1 MNKKKESNY
10 GHFYTKFIKLLNL
23 LVKRNKNQQTM
34 IDKINSLIN
43 IFDVGDLKFFFLV
56 VKKNI
61 KNLMTLSLIFSL
73 LVFLISSNQEKKF
86 LSKATIV
93 IEPDDNKIVNIEEV
107 YSIEALSN
115 RINNQIAILKSDEVL
130 EYIVKDKKSS
140 MKFKNL
146 YSENKQNL
154 FRRIFSKKINIDED
168 FLKSILTANF
178 SVRNIPRSDVLELS
192 FISTNPKISQLALM
206 SIIDSYQRYE
216 IDSKI
221 QITNYANKKI
231 TERLKE
237 LVAQMDIAQKKLSNY
252 KKDNNLVDTG
262 NVKELKIKEIQSISS
277 RIVDAKKNYQEQQ
290 NDLLSIKVADGD
302 MDALLA
308 IKDLRSREEIS
319 NIKASLNANESN
331 IQSLSLIYTDKH
343 PKIIQAND
351 LNDNLKE
358 QLKDI
363 LDENI
368 QQKAFELSNLD
379 NFIKL
384 SDEELQKAT
393 DELRIIE
400 EKEAGMLKF
409 SREVE
414 SSRKLYESFLQR
426 VKETNEAQNL
436 QVSRLK
442 VIETP
447 ILPSSHFS
455 PQPTKNFL
463 LAFLI
468 SFFGIYGLLYFRE
481 MNSSVIKSPEAIESL
496 NIPQVGILPRVE
508 NLKRGYH
515 ILQMFVED
523 GGSSFAEAIRS
534 SRATIESK
542 FTKNKS
548 YMVTSSNPS
557 EGKTTFAFNLALSL
571 EKANKVLFIEADI
584 RRPSVLNGFYQFD
597 REILGLGEIIT
608 GSAQLNEAI
617 FKVPGTELDI
627 ITSGEKRFDMSD
639 IVNKEQ
645 IKKFLDV
652 LKMEY
657 DFVIVDSP
665 PVQPVSDTL
674 ILTQASDYNLF
685 VIRSDETRTA
695 SFMSSIKK
703 IQNVGA
709 KINGIVINDLDTSKD
724 SYYSYYYSYSPDY
737 YTKS

>member
-1 MNKKKESNY
+1 
-10 GHFYTKFIKLLNL
+10 
-23 LVKRNKNQQTM
+23 M
-34 IDKINSLIN
+34 IERINSLLN
-43 IFDVGDLKFFFLV
+43 IFDVGDLKFFILV
-56 VKKNI
+56 AKKNL
-61 KNLMTLSLIFSL
+61 KNLIILSTIVSL
-73 LVFLISSNQEKKF
+73 LVLIISLNQEKQYM
-86 LSKATIV
+86 SRATIV
-93 IEPDDNKIVNIEEV
+93 IEPDENKIVNIEEV
-107 YSIEALSN
+107 YSLESKSN
-115 RINNQIAILKSDEVL
+115 RINNQMAILKSDEVQ
-130 EYIVKDKKSS
+130 EYIIKDKENS
-140 MKFKNL
+140 MQFKRL
-146 YSENKQNL
+146 YSETKKNFFQ
-154 FRRIFSKKINIDED
+154 RILSKKKDIDD
-168 FLKSILTANF
+168 NFLKSILTNNLT
-178 SVRNIPRSDVLELS
+178 VRNIPRSDVIELS
-192 FISTNPKISQLALM
+192 FQSNNPKISQLALI

-221 QITNYANKKI
+221 KITNYANQKI
-231 TERLKE
+231 SERLNE
-237 LVAQMDIAQKKLSNY
+237 LVAQIDIAQKKLSNY
-252 KKDNNLVDTG
+252 KKENNLVDTG
-262 NVKELKIKEIQSISS
+262 NVKELKINEIQSISS
-277 RIVDAKKNYQEQQ
+277 RIVEAKKNFQEQQ

-302 MDALLA
+302 VDALLA

-319 NIKASLNANESN
+319 NIKASLTANESN

-343 PKIIQAND
+343 PKIIQANE
-351 LNDNLKE
+351 LNDNLE
-358 QLKDI
+358 IQLRDI

-384 SDEELQKAT
+384 SEEELQKAT

-409 SREVE
+409 SREVD

-447 ILPSSHFS
+447 NLPSSPFS
-455 PQPTKNFL
+455 PQPKKNSIIT
-463 LAFLI
+463 FLI
-468 SFFGIYGLLYFRE
+468 AFMSVFGLLYYRE
-481 MNSSVIKSPEAIESL
+481 MNSSVIKSPEAIDSL
-496 NIPQVGILPRVE
+496 NIPQIGILPRVE
-508 NLKRGYH
+508 KLKRGFH

-523 GGSSFAEAIRS
+523 GASSFSESIRS
-534 SRATIESK
+534 SRAIIESK
-542 FTKNKS
+542 FDKNKS

-557 EGKTTFAFNLALSL
+557 EGKTTYAFNLALSL
-571 EKANKVLFIEADI
+571 EKTNKVLFIEADI

-597 REILGLGEIIT
+597 KEILGLGEIIS
-608 GSAQLNEAI
+608 GSANLKQAI

-657 DFVIVDSP
+657 DYVIVDSP

-685 VIRSDETRTA
+685 VIRSEETRTV

-709 KINGIVINDLDTSKD
+709 KINGIIINDLDTSKD
-724 SYYSYYYSYSPDY
+724 SYYSYYYSYSPQY
-737 YTKS
+737 YYHKN

>member
-1 MNKKKESNY
+1 
-10 GHFYTKFIKLLNL
+10 
-23 LVKRNKNQQTM
+23 M
-34 IDKINSLIN
+34 IDRINSLIN

-56 VKKNI
+56 AKKNF
-61 KNLMTLSLIFSL
+61 KNLLTLSLIFSL

-86 LSKATIV
+86 RSKATIV

-107 YSIEALSN
+107 YSIEAQSN
-115 RINNQIAILKSDEVL
+115 RINNQMAILKSDEVQ
-130 EYIVKDKKSS
+130 EYIVKDKKNS

-146 YSENKQNL
+146 YSENKQN
-154 FRRIFSKKINIDED
+154 FFQRILTKKKNIDEE
-168 FLKSILTANF
+168 FLKIILTENF

-221 QITNYANKKI
+221 KITNYANQKI

-252 KKDNNLVDTG
+252 KRENNLVDTG

-302 MDALLA
+302 VDALLA
-308 IKDLRSREEIS
+308 IKDLRSRDEIS
-319 NIKASLNANESN
+319 NIKASLTANESN

-343 PKIIQAND
+343 PKIIQANE
-351 LNDNLKE
+351 LNDNLKV

-379 NFIKL
+379 NFIRL
-384 SDEELQKAT
+384 SEEELQKAT
-393 DELRIIE
+393 DELRIVE

-436 QVSRLK
+436 QVSKLK
-442 VIETP
+442 VIESP
-447 ILPSSHFS
+447 NLPSSPFS
-455 PQPTKNFL
+455 PQPTKNFI

-468 SFFGIYGLLYFRE
+468 SFFSVYGLLYFRE
-481 MNSSVIKSPEAIESL
+481 MNSSVIKSPEAIDSL
-496 NIPQVGILPRVE
+496 NIPQIGILPRVE
-508 NLKRGYH
+508 KLKRGYH

-523 GGSSFAEAIRS
+523 GASSFAEAIRS

-542 FTKNKS
+542 FSKNRS
-548 YMVTSSNPS
+548 YIVTSSNPS
-557 EGKTTFAFNLALSL
+557 EGKTTYAFNLALSL

-608 GSAQLNEAI
+608 GAAQLKEAI

-652 LKMEY
+652 LKLQY
-657 DFVIVDSP
+657 DYVIVDSP

-674 ILTQASDYNLF
+674 ILTQASDFNLF

-709 KINGIVINDLDTSKD
+709 KINGIIINDLDTSRD
-724 SYYSYYYSYSPDY
+724 SYYSYYYSYSPEY

>member
-1 MNKKKESNY
+1 
-10 GHFYTKFIKLLNL
+10 
-23 LVKRNKNQQTM
+23 M
-34 IDKINSLIN
+34 IDRINSLIN

-56 VKKNI
+56 VKKNL
-61 KNLMTLSLIFSL
+61 KNLLTLSLIFSL

-107 YSIEALSN
+107 YSIEAQSN
-115 RINNQIAILKSDEVL
+115 RINNQMAILKSDEVQ
-130 EYIVKDKKSS
+130 EYIVKDKKNS

-146 YSENKQNL
+146 YSENKQN
-154 FRRIFSKKINIDED
+154 FFQRIFTKKKNIDEE
-168 FLKSILTANF
+168 FLKIILTENF

-192 FISTNPKISQLALM
+192 FISTNPKISQLALI

-221 QITNYANKKI
+221 KITNYANQKI

-237 LVAQMDIAQKKLSNY
+237 LVAQMDLAQKKLSNY
-252 KKDNNLVDTG
+252 KRENNLVDTG

-302 MDALLA
+302 VDALLA
-308 IKDLRSREEIS
+308 IEDLRSRDEIS
-319 NIKASLNANESN
+319 NIKSSLNANESN

-351 LNDNLKE
+351 LNENLKV

-384 SDEELQKAT
+384 SEEELQKAT

-409 SREVE
+409 SREVD

-436 QVSRLK
+436 QVSKLK

-447 ILPSSHFS
+447 NLPSSAFS
-455 PQPTKNFL
+455 PQPTKNFI

-468 SFFGIYGLLYFRE
+468 SFFAVYGMLYFRE
-481 MNSSVIKSPEAIESL
+481 MNSSVIKSPEAIDSL
-496 NIPQVGILPRVE
+496 NIPQIGILPRVE
-508 NLKRGYH
+508 KLKRGYH
-515 ILQMFVED
+515 ILQMFAED
-523 GGSSFAEAIRS
+523 GASSFSEAIRS

-542 FTKNKS
+542 FQKNKS
-548 YMVTSSNPS
+548 FMVTSSNPS

-571 EKANKVLFIEADI
+571 EKSNKVLFIEADI

-608 GSAQLNEAI
+608 STAKLNEAI
-617 FKVPGTELDI
+617 FKVPGTNLDI

-652 LKMEY
+652 LKINY
-657 DFVIVDSP
+657 DYVIVDSP

-685 VIRSDETRTA
+685 VIRSEETRTA

-724 SYYSYYYSYSPDY
+724 SYYSYYYSYSPEY
-737 YTKS
+737 YTKN

>member
-1 MNKKKESNY
+1 
-10 GHFYTKFIKLLNL
+10 
-23 LVKRNKNQQTM
+23 M
-34 IDKINSLIN
+34 IDRINSLLN
-43 IFDVGDLKFFFLV
+43 IFDVGDLKFFLLV
-56 VKKNI
+56 AKKNL
-61 KNLMTLSLIFSL
+61 KNLFILSLIVSL
-73 LVFLISSNQEKKF
+73 LVLVISLNQEKLF

-93 IEPDDNKIVNIEEV
+93 IEPDENKIVNIEEV
-107 YSIEALSN
+107 YSIEAKSN
-115 RINNQIAILKSDEVL
+115 RINNQMAILKSDEVQ
-130 EYIVKDKKSS
+130 EYIVKDKKNA
-140 MKFKNL
+140 MKFQNL
-146 YSENKQNL
+146 YSEMNQG
-154 FRRIFSKKINIDED
+154 FFQRIFSKKKEINNN
-168 FLKSILTANF
+168 FLKSILTNNF
-178 SVRNIPRSDVLELS
+178 TVKNLPRSDVLELS
-192 FISTNPKISQLALM
+192 FISTNPKISQLALV

-221 QITNYANKKI
+221 KITNYANQKI
-231 TERLKE
+231 SERLKE
-237 LVAQMDIAQKKLSNY
+237 LVAQMDIAQKKLSEY
-252 KKDNNLVDTG
+252 KRENNLVDTG

-302 MDALLA
+302 IDALLA

-319 NIKASLNANESN
+319 NIKSSLNANESN

-343 PKIIQAND
+343 PKIVQAND
-351 LNDNLKE
+351 LNENLKV

-384 SDEELQKAT
+384 SEDELQKAT
-393 DELRIIE
+393 DELRIVE

-447 ILPSSHFS
+447 SLPSAPFS
-455 PQPTKNFL
+455 PQPKKNFL
-463 LAFLI
+463 VSFLI
-468 SFFGIYGLLYFRE
+468 SFLAVYSLLYYRE
-481 MNSSVIKSPEAIESL
+481 MNSSVIKSPEAIDSL
-496 NIPQVGILPRVE
+496 NIPQIGILPRVE
-508 NLKRGYH
+508 KLKRGYH

-523 GGSSFAEAIRS
+523 GASSFSEAIRS
-534 SRATIESK
+534 SRAIIESK
-542 FTKNKS
+542 FEKNKS

-557 EGKTTFAFNLALSL
+557 EGKTTYAFNLALSL
-571 EKANKVLFIEADI
+571 EKSSKVLFIEADI

-597 REILGLGEIIT
+597 KEILGLGEIISGT
-608 GSAQLNEAI
+608 AQLKDAI

-652 LKMEY
+652 LKIEY
-657 DFVIVDSP
+657 DYVIVDSP

-685 VIRSDETRTA
+685 VIRSEETRTI

-724 SYYSYYYSYSPDY
+724 SYYSYYYSYSPEY
-737 YTKS
+737 YTK

>member
-1 MNKKKESNY
+1 
-10 GHFYTKFIKLLNL
+10 
-23 LVKRNKNQQTM
+23 M
-34 IDKINSLIN
+34 IERINSLLN
-43 IFDVGDLKFFFLV
+43 VFDVGDLKFFILV
-56 VKKNI
+56 AKKNI
-61 KNLMTLSLIFSL
+61 KNLFILSLIISL
-73 LVFLISSNQEKKF
+73 LILFISLNQEKKF

-107 YSIEALSN
+107 YSIESQSN
-115 RINNQIAILKSDEVL
+115 RINNQMAILKSDEVQ
-130 EYIVKDKKSS
+130 EYIIKDKKNS

-146 YSENKQNL
+146 YSENKLGFFQ
-154 FRRIFSKKINIDED
+154 RILSKKKEIDD
-168 FLKSILTANF
+168 IFLKSILTNNF
-178 SVRNIPRSDVLELS
+178 SVVNIPRSDVLELS
-192 FISTNPKISQLALM
+192 FVSTNPKISQLALI

-221 QITNYANKKI
+221 KITNYANQKI
-231 TERLKE
+231 TDRLKE
-237 LVAQMDIAQKKLSNY
+237 LVAQMDIAQKKLSKY
-252 KKDNNLVDTG
+252 KRENNLVDTG
-262 NVKELKIKEIQSISS
+262 NVKELKIKEIQSIST
-277 RIVDAKKNYQEQQ
+277 RIIEAKKNYQEQQ

-302 MDALLA
+302 VDALLA

-319 NIKASLNANESN
+319 NIKASLTANESN

-343 PKIIQAND
+343 PKILQAND
-351 LNDNLKE
+351 LNENLKT

-384 SDEELQKAT
+384 SDDELQKAT
-393 DELRIIE
+393 DELRVIE

-414 SSRKLYESFLQR
+414 SSRKLYETFLQR

-436 QVSRLK
+436 QVSKLK
-442 VIETP
+442 VIENP
-447 ILPSSHFS
+447 NLPTSPFS
-455 PQPTKNFL
+455 PQPTKNFI

-468 SFFGIYGLLYFRE
+468 SFFGFYGLLYYRE
-481 MNSSVIKSPEAIESL
+481 MNSSVIKSPEAIDSL
-496 NIPQVGILPRVE
+496 NIPQIGILPRV
-508 NLKRGYH
+508 NKLKRGFH
-515 ILQMFVED
+515 ILQIFVED
-523 GGSSFAEAIRS
+523 GASSFSEAIRS
-534 SRATIESK
+534 SRAMIESK
-542 FTKNKS
+542 FEKNKS
-548 YMVTSSNPS
+548 YMITSSNPS
-557 EGKTTFAFNLALSL
+557 EGKTTYAFNLGLSL
-571 EKANKVLFIEADI
+571 ERTNKVLFIEADI
-584 RRPSVLNGFYQFD
+584 RRPSVLNGFYKFD
-597 REILGLGEIIT
+597 KEILGLGEIIS
-608 GSAQLNEAI
+608 GAAQLNDVI

-657 DFVIVDSP
+657 DYVIVDSP

-685 VIRSDETRTA
+685 VIRSEETRTV

-709 KINGIVINDLDTSKD
+709 KINGIIINDLDTSKD

-737 YTKS
+737 YTKN

>member
-1 MNKKKESNY
+1 M
-10 GHFYTKFIKLLNL
+10 
-23 LVKRNKNQQTM
+23 
-34 IDKINSLIN
+34 
-43 IFDVGDLKFFFLV
+43 
-56 VKKNI
+56 
-61 KNLMTLSLIFSL
+61 
-73 LVFLISSNQEKKF
+73 
-86 LSKATIV
+86 
-93 IEPDDNKIVNIEEV
+93 
-107 YSIEALSN
+107 
-115 RINNQIAILKSDEVL
+115 AILKSDEVQ
-130 EYIVKDKKSS
+130 EYIIKDKKNST
-140 MKFKNL
+140 KFKNL
-146 YSENKQNL
+146 YSETEQN
-154 FRRIFSKKINIDED
+154 FFQRIITKKKNIDNS
-168 FLKSILTANF
+168 FLKSILTNNF
-178 SVRNIPRSDVLELS
+178 TVVNIPRSDVLELS
-192 FISTNPKISQLALM
+192 FVSNNPKISQLALI

-221 QITNYANKKI
+221 KITNYANQKI
-231 TERLKE
+231 SERLKE
-237 LVAQMDIAQKKLSNY
+237 LVAQMDVAQKKLSEY
-252 KKDNNLVDTG
+252 KKENKLNDTG

-277 RIVDAKKNYQEQQ
+277 RIVDAKKTFQEQQ

-302 MDALLA
+302 VDALLA
-308 IKDLRSREEIS
+308 IKDLRSRDEIT
-319 NIKASLNANESN
+319 NIKASLTANESN

-351 LNDNLKE
+351 LNENLNNQLKE
-358 QLKDI
+358 I
-363 LDENI
+363 LDKSI

-384 SDEELQKAT
+384 SEEELNNAT
-393 DELRIIE
+393 EELRIIE

-436 QVSRLK
+436 QVSKLK
-442 VIETP
+442 IIENP
-447 ILPSSHFS
+447 NLPASPFS
-455 PQPTKNFL
+455 PQPTKNFI

-468 SFFGIYGLLYFRE
+468 SFAGFYGLLYYRE
-481 MNSSVIKSPEAIESL
+481 MNSSVIKSPEAIDSL
-496 NIPQVGILPRVE
+496 NIPQIGILPRVDK
-508 NLKRGYH
+508 LKRGFH

-523 GGSSFAEAIRS
+523 GGSSFSEAIRS
-534 SRATIESK
+534 SRAIIESK
-542 FTKNKS
+542 FEKNKS
-548 YMVTSSNPS
+548 YMITSSNPS
-557 EGKTTFAFNLALSL
+557 EGKTTYAFNLALSL
-571 EKANKVLFIEADI
+571 ERTNRVLFIEADI

-597 REILGLGEIIT
+597 KEIFGLGEIISGT
-608 GSAQLNEAI
+608 ANLNDAI

-657 DFVIVDSP
+657 DYVIVDSP

-685 VIRSDETRTA
+685 VIRSEETRTV

-703 IQNVGA
+703 IQNVGT
-709 KINGIVINDLDTSKD
+709 KISGIIINDLDTSKD
-724 SYYSYYYSYSPDY
+724 SYYSYYYSYSPEY

>member
-1 MNKKKESNY
+1 
-10 GHFYTKFIKLLNL
+10 
-23 LVKRNKNQQTM
+23 M
-34 IDKINSLIN
+34 IFKVNSLIN
-43 IFDVGDLKFFFLV
+43 IFDIGDLKFFFLV
-56 VKKNI
+56 AKKNL
-61 KNLMTLSLIFSL
+61 KNLITLSLILSL

-107 YSIEALSN
+107 YSIEAQSN
-115 RINNQIAILKSDEVL
+115 RINNQMAILKSDEVQ
-130 EYIVKDKKSS
+130 EYIIKDKKNS

-146 YSENKQNL
+146 YSENKQN
-154 FRRIFSKKINIDED
+154 FFQRVFTKKQDIDGD
-168 FLKSILTANF
+168 FLKSILTENF
-178 SVRNIPRSDVLELS
+178 SVKNIPRSDVLELS
-192 FISTNPKISQLALM
+192 FVSKNPKISQLALM

-221 QITNYANKKI
+221 RITNYANQKI

-237 LVAQMDIAQKKLSNY
+237 LVAQMDVAQKKLSNY
-252 KKDNNLVDTG
+252 KRENNLVDTG

-302 MDALLA
+302 VDALLA
-308 IKDLRSREEIS
+308 IKDLRSRDEIS
-319 NIKASLNANESN
+319 NIKASLTANESN

-351 LNDNLKE
+351 LNENLKI
-358 QLKDI
+358 QLKNI

-436 QVSRLK
+436 QVSKLK

-447 ILPSSHFS
+447 NLPLSPFS
-455 PQPTKNFL
+455 PKPTKNFI

-468 SFFGIYGLLYFRE
+468 SFFGVYGLLYFRE
-481 MNSSVIKSPEAIESL
+481 MNSSIIKSPEAIDSL
-496 NIPQVGILPRVE
+496 NIPQIGILPRVE
-508 NLKRGYH
+508 KLKRGYH

-523 GGSSFAEAIRS
+523 GASSFAEAIRS

-542 FTKNKS
+542 FLKNKS

-571 EKANKVLFIEADI
+571 EKTNKVLFIEADI

-608 GSAQLNEAI
+608 GGAQLNEAI
-617 FKVPGTELDI
+617 FKVPGTDLDI

-657 DFVIVDSP
+657 DYVIVDSP

-685 VIRSDETRTA
+685 VIRSEETRTA

-703 IQNVGA
+703 VQNVGA
-709 KINGIVINDLDTSKD
+709 KINGIIINDLDTSKD

>member
-1 MNKKKESNY
+1 
-10 GHFYTKFIKLLNL
+10 
-23 LVKRNKNQQTM
+23 M
-34 IDKINSLIN
+34 IDRINSLLN
-43 IFDVGDLKFFFLV
+43 IFDVGDLRFFLLV
-56 VKKNI
+56 AKKNLR
-61 KNLMTLSLIFSL
+61 NLFILSLIISL
-73 LVFLISSNQEKKF
+73 LVLIISLNQEKLF

-93 IEPDDNKIVNIEEV
+93 IEADENKIVNIEEV
-107 YSIEALSN
+107 YSMEAKSN
-115 RINNQIAILKSDEVL
+115 RINNQMAILKSDEVQ
-130 EYIVKDKKSS
+130 EYIVKDKKNK
-140 MKFKNL
+140 MKFQNL
-146 YSENKQNL
+146 YSETNQS
-154 FRRIFSKKINIDED
+154 FFQRIFTKKKEINNN
-168 FLKSILTANF
+168 FLKSILTNNF
-178 SVRNIPRSDVLELS
+178 AVKNLPRSDVLELS
-192 FISTNPKISQLALM
+192 FISTNPKISQLALV

-221 QITNYANKKI
+221 KITNYANQKI

-237 LVAQMDIAQKKLSNY
+237 LVAQMDIAQKKLSEY
-252 KKDNNLVDTG
+252 KRENNLVDTG

-277 RIVDAKKNYQEQQ
+277 RIVEAKKNYQEQQ

-302 MDALLA
+302 IDALLA

-319 NIKASLNANESN
+319 NIKSSLNANESN

-343 PKIIQAND
+343 PKIVQAID
-351 LNDNLKE
+351 LNENLKV

-384 SDEELQKAT
+384 SEDELQKAT
-393 DELRIIE
+393 DELRIVE

-447 ILPSSHFS
+447 NLPSTPFS
-455 PQPTKNFL
+455 PQPKKNFL
-463 LAFLI
+463 VSFLI
-468 SFFGIYGLLYFRE
+468 SFLAVYSLLYYRE
-481 MNSSVIKSPEAIESL
+481 MNSSVIKSPEAIDSL
-496 NIPQVGILPRVE
+496 NIPQIGILPRVE
-508 NLKRGYH
+508 KLKRGFH

-523 GGSSFAEAIRS
+523 GASSFSESIRS
-534 SRATIESK
+534 SRAIIESK
-542 FTKNKS
+542 FEKNKS
-548 YMVTSSNPS
+548 FMVTSSNPS
-557 EGKTTFAFNLALSL
+557 EGKTTYAFNLALSL
-571 EKANKVLFIEADI
+571 EKTSKVLFIEADI

-597 REILGLGEIIT
+597 KEILGLGEIIS
-608 GSAQLNEAI
+608 GSAQLKDAI

-652 LKMEY
+652 LKIEY
-657 DFVIVDSP
+657 DYVIVDSP

-674 ILTQASDYNLF
+674 ILTQASDHNLF
-685 VIRSDETRTA
+685 VIRSEETRTV

-709 KINGIVINDLDTSKD
+709 KIDGIIINDLDTSKD
-724 SYYSYYYSYSPDY
+724 SYYSYYYSYSPEY